1 MLLPN
6 VRYFLETNL
15 SSEWPFF
22 LINLSALDDIQRW
35 PKPTLILAR
44 DLRLDGCLAFDYNMG
59 TSRTSIT
66 GSLTFF
72 FRCLSLS
79 LSLVLRWASLS
90 ASSIPN
96 VSSGIETNARKRSER
111 ERSWNCSDRGS
122 DVYPRFIFFRHS
134 LMKQLCVAQR
144 CRRYREKGLVFA
156 EKAQRFAAATI
167 EPIYHWFLNSLHF
180 FN

>member
-79 LSLVLRWASLS
+79 LSRSPLSVSVGIVHTQRVLGNR
-90 ASSIPN
+90 N
-96 VSSGIETNARKRSER
+96 ER
-111 ERSWNCSDRGS
+111 EKTERTRAILKLQWSRFRRLSTFHFFSTLSHETAMCCSTMPKIPRKGAGFRGKSAEIRGS
-122 DVYPRFIFFRHS
+122 YDRTYIS
-134 LMKQLCVAQR
+134 
-144 CRRYREKGLVFA
+144 LVF
-156 EKAQRFAAATI
+156 KFS
-167 EPIYHWFLNSLHF
+167 PF
-180 FN
+180 F